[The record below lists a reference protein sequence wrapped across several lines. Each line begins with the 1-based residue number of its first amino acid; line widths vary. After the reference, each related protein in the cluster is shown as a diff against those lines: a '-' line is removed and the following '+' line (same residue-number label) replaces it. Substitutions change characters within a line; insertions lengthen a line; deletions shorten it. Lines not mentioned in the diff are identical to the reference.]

1 MGILTRIWEGNFVY
15 QEPICFS
22 EDAEGHIAGG
32 QLLYQPEHI
41 LSVTSFD
48 SSVFYEEGTDYIR
61 EDSRLILTEHSR
73 IPILSRDI
81 YCKPFTGVP
90 ETAWVRLPD
99 GKHYME
105 VVSDVYRWQILVTY
119 THKTVWDSFSPV
131 DSSSLLPQ
139 SMQKLQ
145 NGGDFHLVF
154 YGDSITAGWE
164 ASGCNESA
172 IDMVT
177 LEDYH
182 VTLWHAPYQPAWAEL
197 VSNSLQHR
205 YPQSNIIKKNR
216 AAGGS
221 TVQWGVENAKQLVC
235 PCNPNLVILGFGMN
249 SMQEPAKIYK
259 AAILSIIQT
268 IRSEHPDCEFLLV
281 SPMIPNPEIRGF
293 QHNQLPA
300 QQDALYQIAAELK
313 GICVAPVHSMF
324 RELVVHK
331 KNYLE
336 LTGNCINHPNDFS
349 IRVYAQTI
357 LSVLGC

>member
-1 MGILTRIWEGNFVY
+1 M
-15 QEPICFS
+15 
-22 EDAEGHIAGG
+22 
-32 QLLYQPEHI
+32 
-41 LSVTSFD
+41 SVTSFD
-48 SSVFYEEGTDYIR
+48 GSVFYEEGTDYIR

-99 GKHYME
+99 GEHYME

-205 YPQSNIIKKNR
+205 YTAKIYYKKR
-216 AAGGS
+216 IGLPEAHR
-221 TVQWGVENAKQLVC
+221 TVGVKMQKNWYVPAIRM
-235 PCNPNLVILGFGMN
+235 LVILGFGMN
-249 SMQEPAKIYK
+249 SMQEPAEIYK
-259 AAILSIIQT
+259 TAILSIVQT

-281 SPMIPNPEIRGF
+281 ISYDSESGDTR
-293 QHNQLPA
+293 LPA
-300 QQDALYQIAAELK
+300 
-313 GICVAPVHSMF
+313 
-324 RELVVHK
+324 
-331 KNYLE
+331 
-336 LTGNCINHPNDFS
+336 
-349 IRVYAQTI
+349 
-357 LSVLGC
+357 

>member
-22 EDAEGHIAGG
+22 EDAEGHLTGG
-32 QLLYQPEHI
+32 QLLYQPNQI
-41 LSVTSFD
+41 LSVTSYD
-48 SSVFYEEGTDYIR
+48 GTVFYEEGIDYIK
-61 EDSRLILTEHSR
+61 EASGLILTEHSR
-73 IPILSRDI
+73 IPFFSRDI

-99 GKHYME
+99 EQHYIE
-105 VVSDVYRWQILVTY
+105 VISDVHRWQPLVTY
-119 THKTVWDSFSPV
+119 THKSVWDGFSPSNTSFS
-131 DSSSLLPQ
+131 LPR
-139 SMQKLQ
+139 SMKKLQ

-177 LEDYH
+177 LEDYP

-197 VSNSLQHR
+197 VSNSLQAH
-205 YPQSNIIKKNR
+205 YPQSHIIKRNR

-221 TVQWGVENAKQLVC
+221 TVQWGVENAQKLVH
-235 PCNPNLVILGFGMN
+235 PCNPDLVILGFGMN
-249 SMQEPAKIYK
+249 SMQESAKAYK
-259 AAILSIIQT
+259 TAILSIIQT
-268 IRSEHPDCEFLLV
+268 IRNEHPDCEFLLV
-281 SPMIPNPEIRGF
+281 SPMIPNPEIKGF

-300 QQDALYQIAAELK
+300 QQDALYQIAAESE

-324 RELVVHK
+324 RELVAHK
-331 KNYLE
+331 KHYLE

-349 IRVYAQTI
+349 IRIYAQTI